1 MNIRNMPFWLALLIT
16 FISCFGSVAYADDI
30 VELQTHRA
38 SMIGKDLQYF
48 QEDGTRLSIAQA
60 RERFQ
65 SGLVKDSSSDAIS
78 LGLGVKPVWLKTTIQ
93 NIQGSNQAYRFS
105 VETPWL
111 DYVDAFVVKN
121 GSVVQV
127 VSGGDAMAFEE
138 RPMQYRYFA
147 FDWVFEKG
155 TTEVYFRVESAG
167 PMAIP
172 IRLAKVEDAIGRDIR
187 QGYEYGILYGIML
200 ALAIYNLVLY
210 LLIRLPEFGLYAA
223 YLFGFVANS
232 LSYTGQIHAV
242 FTPDFGPYFQDW
254 VDISL
259 MVTYSVFGLH
269 FARVL
274 LKTKDYAPRLDKV
287 TMWIANS
294 IPVGMLLGAAI
305 NSLMFSMVL
314 AFLLNTSFAW
324 LFILLG
330 YKALKARVKLAKFFF
345 ISSVTAAI
353 CICISTASVAG
364 LVPYN
369 DVTFKLIEVGM
380 AVEALLLAVV
390 LAYRFRIVQRGKEVA
405 EFDARTDELT
415 SLKNRRGFRDKA
427 DAVWSEMIQYNH
439 DVSVVLIDIDKFK
452 VINDTF
458 GHAKGD
464 VVIREVAS
472 RIYQTMRKTDISARW
487 GGEEF
492 ILLLPDTDREQARFY
507 AERLRKA
514 VESDPIFSFEGEE
527 VFITASLG
535 VAGTHSA
542 KFDNE
547 PVSSLQIEKMIS
559 HADQALYSAKNSGRN
574 QVRVY
579 NAKLQPQAI

>member
-1 MNIRNMPFWLALLIT
+1 MNFSLPPVRFFLCLLV
-16 FISCFGSVAYADDI
+16 SVLLCTNA
-30 VELQTHRA
+30 VA
-38 SMIGKDLQYF
+38 SEKVTLSEHKANMIGKHLQYF
-48 QEDGTRLSIAQA
+48 QENDQKLTIDQAKQRFASAQA
-60 RERFQ
+60 TR
-65 SGLVKDSSSDAIS
+65 SHSDAIS
-78 LGLGVKPVWLKTTIQ
+78 LGLGVRPVWLKATIDNPT
-93 NIQGSNQAYRFS
+93 NIDKPFRLS

-111 DYVDAFVVKN
+111 DYIDAYVVN
-121 GSVVQV
+121 NDVVIDTIV
-127 VSGGDAMAFEE
+127 GGDAYPFAS
-138 RPMQYRYFA
+138 RPMQYKYFA
-147 FDWVFEKG
+147 FERVFEPG
-155 TTEVYFRVESAG
+155 ITEIYLRIETAG

-172 IRLAKVEDAIGRDIR
+172 VRLASVDDAISRDIR
-187 QGYEYGILYGIML
+187 QGYEYGVLYGIML

-210 LLIRLPEFGLYAA
+210 TLIRLPEFGLYSA

-232 LSYTGQIHAV
+232 LSYTGQIHGV
-242 FTPDFGPYFQDW
+242 FTPHFGPYFQDW

-274 LKTKDYAPRLDKV
+274 LKTKDYAPRLDAFTK
-287 TMWIANS
+287 WIAHG
-294 IPVGMLLGAAI
+294 IPLGMLFGAAI
-305 NSLMFSMVL
+305 NSLIFSMVL
-314 AFLLNTSFAW
+314 AFILNTSFAW

-330 YKALKARVKLAKFFF
+330 YKALKANVKLARFFF
-345 ISSVTAAI
+345 ISSVTAAV
-353 CICISTASVAG
+353 CICISTAAVAG

-369 DVTFKLIEVGM
+369 DSTFKLIEVGM

-415 SLKNRRGFRDKA
+415 SLRNRRGFRDKA
-427 DAVWSEMIQYNH
+427 DTVWSDMVQFKH

-472 RIYQTMRKTDISARW
+472 RIYRTVRKTDISARW

-492 ILLLPDTDREQARFY
+492 ILLLPDTDREQARFH

-514 VESDPIFSFEGEE
+514 IETDSIFRHDGEE

-542 KFDNE
+542 KFYGE
-547 PVSSLQIEKMIS
+547 PVANLQIEKMIS
-559 HADQALYSAKNSGRN
+559 HADQALYSAKNSGGN

-579 NAKLQPQAI
+579 SANLPPQAM